1 MHSGAKMAG
10 FLGLIAAGLL
20 LARPATA
27 AGLPGAN
34 AFSGGRAFEDLKRIV
49 ALGPRPSGSAA
60 LVKTR
65 QEISRQL
72 KLAGL
77 AAEEDNF
84 TASTPFGLVPMT
96 NLLVRIP
103 GERKNVVVVAGH
115 YETKRIDDFRF
126 VGANDGGSS
135 TAFLIELARILAAR
149 KNKLTYWLVFL
160 DGEEAFV
167 DFSAT
172 DGLYGSRHLVQKLT
186 ASGELS
192 RIDAVLVVDMVA
204 DAELDI
210 HRENNS
216 TPWLTDRVFTAAHR
230 LGYDRYF
237 RDDLRSYI
245 DDHVPFVNAGVAAVD
260 LLDFNYGRGNRY
272 WHSAEDTLDKCS
284 PVSLTI
290 VGRVVMA
297 TLDDLESSPQH

>member
-1 MHSGAKMAG
+1 MLSGAKMAG
-10 FLGLIAAGLL
+10 FLGILAAGQVFVLS
-20 LARPATA
+20 AAA
-27 AGLPGAN
+27 AGSPGGTG
-34 AFSGGRAFEDLKRIV
+34 FSGGRAFEDLKRIV
-49 ALGPRPSGSAA
+49 ALGPRPSGSPA
-60 LVKTR
+60 LAKTR

-84 TASTPFGLVPMT
+84 TASTPLGSVPMT
-96 NLLVRIP
+96 NLIVRIP
-103 GERKNVVVVAGH
+103 GERKNIVVVAGH
-115 YETKRIDDFRF
+115 YETKRIDDFKF

-135 TAFLIELARILAAR
+135 TAFLIELARVLAAR
-149 KNKLTYWLVFL
+149 KNKLTYWLVFF

-192 RIDAVLVVDMVA
+192 RIEAVLVVDMVA

-210 HRENNS
+210 HRESNS
-216 TPWLTDRVFTAAHR
+216 TPQLTDRVFSAARR
-230 LGYDRYF
+230 LGYNRHF
-237 RDDLRSYI
+237 RDDPRYYI

-297 TLDDLESSPQH
+297 TLEDLESSLK

>member
-1 MHSGAKMAG
+1 MPSSAKMAG
-10 FLGLIAAGLL
+10 FLGLFAAGLL
-20 LARPATA
+20 WAQPETSG
-27 AGLPGAN
+27 GLPGAN
-34 AFSGGRAFEDLKRIV
+34 SFSGGRAFEDLKRIV

-65 QEISRQL
+65 QEIFRQL

-77 AAEEDNF
+77 AAEEDTF
-84 TASTPFGLVPMT
+84 TASTPLGPVPMT
-96 NLLVRIP
+96 NLIVRIP
-103 GERKNVVVVAGH
+103 GERRNIVVVAGH
-115 YETKRIDDFRF
+115 YETKRFEDVRF

-135 TAFLIELARILAAR
+135 TAFLLELARVLAAR

-172 DGLYGSRHLVQKLT
+172 DGLYGSRHLVQKLS

-210 HRENNS
+210 HRESNS
-216 TPWLTDRVFTAAHR
+216 TPQLSDRVFAASHR

-237 RDDLRSYI
+237 RNELRSYI

-272 WHSAEDTLDKCS
+272 WHTAEDTLDKCS

-297 TLDDLESSPQH
+297 TLEDLESSPQH